1 MTESEIF
8 LFKEDIKQFVKKV
21 YSLILNEYGIYLPE
35 DTKKMI
41 EEFNYDEDIVIDG
54 GGKYSKG
61 PGRWEKETNKL
72 HLSPDLFNETTFKK
86 GLEVEVPLLPIED
99 IEIKL
104 KNSANENF
112 TGEELANLIRQRKL
126 TYLDITKGV
135 VIHELFHSII
145 RMKSD
150 EEFFS
155 LEYDGKRFDCR
166 GVKGELLDEGLVEY
180 HARLLAN
187 KYDLFLFPSI
197 PYQGNV
203 DYAKQVLE
211 KLGKNAYKI
220 IFSGDYK
227 TVLNYI
233 HEPGVLENYHNK
245 ENEWL
250 KTRIADR
257 FKIAEEKDNV
267 YDFEGIEELEL
278 V

>member
-1 MTESEIF
+1 MTESEKF
-8 LFKEDIKQFVKKV
+8 LFKEDIKEYVKEV
-21 YSLILNEYGIYLPE
+21 YTLILKEYGKYLPE
-35 DTKKMI
+35 ETINMI
-41 EEFNYDEDIVIDG
+41 NNFNYDEDIVIDG

-86 GLEVEVPLLPIED
+86 CLEVEVPLLPIKD
-99 IEIKL
+99 IEEKL
-104 KNSANENF
+104 KNSANEIF
-112 TGEELANLIRQRKL
+112 TGEELANLIRQKHL

-180 HARLLAN
+180 YARLFAN
-187 KYDLFLFPSI
+187 KYNLFLFPSI

-203 DYAKQVLE
+203 DYAKQVLD
-211 KLGKNAYKI
+211 KLGKNANKI
-220 IFSGDYK
+220 IFTGNYK

-233 HEPGVLENYHNK
+233 HEPGVLESYHIK

-250 KTRIADR
+250 KTRIIDR